1 MINILLEG
9 YEINA
14 PWLYDDLKKYILPNQ
29 SIAVIAFSFRD
40 SEVKNLKDWDS
51 LYSKE
56 KGVYYNGIVGGFTAY
71 GISEDNITFVNYFK
85 DTKESAMQKIEKAD
99 ILYFTGGRP
108 DRMMDRIKEFDLT
121 DVLRKHK
128 GIVMGYSAGA
138 VIQLSEYH
146 LSPDKDYKEFQY
158 YDGLGYLDDF
168 YLEVHYEE
176 TAVQNEAI
184 QRVIAECGKTV
195 YATVL
200 QSGAILVDN
209 GNLKLL
215 GDVKVFDRIM
225 EKRYEFCYERTNK

>member
-1 MINILLEG
+1 LINILLEG

-29 SIAVIAFSFRD
+29 LIAVIAFSFRD
-40 SEVKNLKDWDS
+40 NEVKNLKDWDS

-56 KGVYYNGIVGGFTAY
+56 KGIYYNGIVDGFTAY

-85 DTKESAMQKIEKAD
+85 DTKESAVQKIQKAD

-128 GIVMGYSAGA
+128 GIIMGYSAGA

-184 QRVIAECGKTV
+184 QRVIAERGKTV
-195 YATVL
+195 YATAV
-200 QSGAILVDN
+200 QSGVILVDN

-215 GDVKVFDRIM
+215 GDVKVFDR
-225 EKRYEFCYERTNK
+225 

>member
-29 SIAVIAFSFRD
+29 SIVVIAFSFRD
-40 SEVKNLKDWDS
+40 NEVKNSKDWDS

-56 KGVYYNGIVGGFTAY
+56 KGIYYNGIVDGFTAY

-85 DTKESAMQKIEKAD
+85 DTKESAVQKIQKAD

-108 DRMMDRIKEFDLT
+108 DRMMDRIKEFDLA

-128 GIVMGYSAGA
+128 GIIMGYSAGA

-158 YDGLGYLDDF
+158 YDGLGYLNDF

-184 QRVIAECGKTV
+184 QRVNAERGKTV
-195 YATVL
+195 YATAV
-200 QSGAILVDN
+200 QSGTILVDN

-215 GDVKVFDRIM
+215 GDVKVFDR
-225 EKRYEFCYERTNK
+225 

>member
-29 SIAVIAFSFRD
+29 LIAVIAFSFRD
-40 SEVKNLKDWDS
+40 NEVKNLKDWDS

-56 KGVYYNGIVGGFTAY
+56 KGIYYNGIVDGFTAY

-85 DTKESAMQKIEKAD
+85 DTKESAVQKIQKAD

-108 DRMMDRIKEFDLT
+108 DRMMDRIREFDLT

-128 GIVMGYSAGA
+128 GIIMGYSAGA

-146 LSPDKDYKEFQY
+146 LSPDKDYKKFQY

-184 QRVIAECGKTV
+184 QRVIAERGKTV
-195 YATVL
+195 YATAV
-200 QSGAILVDN
+200 QSGVILVDN

-215 GDVKVFDRIM
+215 GDVKVFDR
-225 EKRYEFCYERTNK
+225 

>member
-29 SIAVIAFSFRD
+29 SITVIAFSFRD
-40 SEVKNLKDWDS
+40 SEVKNSKDWDS

-56 KGVYYNGIVGGFTAY
+56 KGFYYNGIVDGFTAY

-85 DTKESAMQKIEKAD
+85 DTKESAVQKIEKAD

-108 DRMMDRIKEFDLT
+108 DRMMNRIKEFDLA

-128 GIVMGYSAGA
+128 GIVMRYSAGA

-168 YLEVHYEE
+168 YLEVHYEG

-184 QRVIAECGKTV
+184 QRVIAERGKTV
-195 YATVL
+195 YATAV

-215 GDVKVFDRIM
+215 GDVKVFDR
-225 EKRYEFCYERTNK
+225 

>member
-40 SEVKNLKDWDS
+40 NEVKNSKDWDS

-56 KGVYYNGIVGGFTAY
+56 KGIYYNGIVDGFTAY

-85 DTKESAMQKIEKAD
+85 DTKESAVQKIQKAD
-99 ILYFTGGRP
+99 IIYFTGGRP
-108 DRMMDRIKEFDLT
+108 DRMMDRIKEFDLA

-128 GIVMGYSAGA
+128 GIIMGYSAGA

-158 YDGLGYLDDF
+158 YDGLGYLNDF

-184 QRVIAECGKTV
+184 QRVIAERGKTV
-195 YATVL
+195 YATAV
-200 QSGAILVDN
+200 QSGTILVDN

-215 GDVKVFDRIM
+215 GDVKVFDR
-225 EKRYEFCYERTNK
+225 